1 VRSSYIIPLY
11 ALYEKDRGAVGP
23 KASSL
28 NRLARA
34 GLPVPPGF
42 CVTCQAY
49 REHINGNALDE
60 EINSLVLNADAFTPE
75 EARDALEVLRRKI
88 IAAPLG
94 CEFGDELERAYR
106 ELGAEAVAVRSSA
119 MAEDLPGSSFAG
131 QYDTLL
137 DIRDLN
143 GCLEAVKECWASLW
157 TERVF
162 EYRQKNGFDHLGVD
176 MAVIV
181 QELVPAEA
189 AGVIFTAD
197 PITGRAD
204 RITVEAVPGLGES
217 LVSGR
222 TAPDRLTVTRK
233 GFRISC
239 TPAAAREA
247 ENMRGHNAGGH
258 VPVGPVGEPGATCI
272 GEDTARLLCLMAL
285 RAETAF
291 GCPLD
296 LEWAAACG
304 RTYLLQ
310 ARPITA
316 LGRGRSWE
324 DRQVW
329 SNINTGEILPD
340 VVTPAT
346 WSLVQIIVFKI
357 FGSIFGRIGLEFK
370 ESPIVG
376 QVAGRTYFN
385 LNTMTGAI
393 RSFPGLRHMDVGQ
406 ALGGA
411 QGDLSGGGSELQDV
425 FVPDEDIP
433 DLDFSLGKVLARA
446 PFFLAWF
453 HSLSYE
459 KGRVFIAEL
468 RARIAEISEIDLSSI
483 DEDELASRIDRTLE
497 LLGESDAIIGVAARG
512 MYYFMTLNRLCDTWL
527 KHYRGIS
534 ANRLCC
540 GLEGMR
546 SADAGFELWELA
558 LAAHADADLR
568 AAILSGT
575 TFETLQ
581 STYQDNEVTAAF
593 FAGWEDFMLEH
604 GHHSRGELE
613 LRNRRWSEDPD
624 YILGVLRGYLLSM
637 DKVDPLAKLRENE
650 AVREELTARCRRLLA
665 NPLKR
670 RFFDHVLM
678 HAQQGLIMRENVKNE
693 AVKGVALVRTL
704 LLEMGR
710 RLALRGVVEEAED
723 IFFLF
728 LEEIGD
734 ALSGGNGAALRD
746 EIRRRRDEYE
756 KNLAITPPKL
766 IYGKF
771 DPDDFIADD
780 IDGDVEE
787 LKGLA
792 VCPGVVSGP
801 ARVML
806 RSDAGQVLPGEIM
819 VAPFTDPGWT
829 PHFLTAAGI
838 VMDLGGLLSHGS
850 IVAREYGIPTVVNV
864 GPATRIIK
872 TGQIVQVDGNRGI
885 VRIIK

>member
-1 VRSSYIIPLY
+1 M
-11 ALYEKDRGAVGP
+11 
-23 KASSL
+23 
-28 NRLARA
+28 
-34 GLPVPPGF
+34 
-42 CVTCQAY
+42 
-49 REHINGNALDE
+49 
-60 EINSLVLNADAFTPE
+60 
-75 EARDALEVLRRKI
+75 
-88 IAAPLG
+88 
-94 CEFGDELERAYR
+94 
-106 ELGAEAVAVRSSA
+106 AVRSSA
-119 MAEDLPGSSFAG
+119 TAEDLPGSSFAG

-157 TERVF
+157 TERAF
-162 EYRQKNGFDHLGVD
+162 DYRRRNGFDHLGVD

-197 PITGRAD
+197 PVTGRAD

-233 GFRISC
+233 GFRISSASE
-239 TPAAAREA
+239 AA
-247 ENMRGHNAGGH
+247 
-258 VPVGPVGEPGATCI
+258 CI

-291 GCPLD
+291 GCRLD

-370 ESPIVG
+370 DSPIVG

-411 QGDLSGGGSELQDV
+411 QGDLSGEGSELQDV
-425 FVPDEDIP
+425 FIPDEDIP

-446 PFFLAWF
+446 PSFLAWF

-459 KGRVFIAEL
+459 KGRAFIAEL

-483 DEDELASRIDRTLE
+483 DEDELASRIDRTLK

-512 MYYFMTLNRLCDTWL
+512 MYYFMTLDRLCDTWL

-546 SADAGFELWELA
+546 SADAGFELWRLA
-558 LAAHADADLR
+558 LTADADAGLR
-568 AAILSGT
+568 EAILSGI
-575 TFETLQ
+575 TFEALK
-581 STYQDNEVTAAF
+581 SACREGEAAAALL
-593 FAGWEDFMLEH
+593 AGWDDFMLEH

-613 LRNRRWSEDPD
+613 LHNRRWSEDPD

-650 AVREELTARCRRLLA
+650 AVREELTARCRRLLT

-670 RFFDHVLM
+670 RFFDHVLV

-693 AVKGVALVRTL
+693 AVRGVALVRTL
-704 LLEMGR
+704 MLEMGR

-723 IFFLF
+723 IFFLY

-734 ALSGGNGAALRD
+734 ALSGGNGAARRD

-756 KNLAITPPKL
+756 KNLVITPPKL
-766 IYGKF
+766 IHGKF

-780 IDGDVEE
+780 IDEDVEE

-872 TGQIVQVDGNRGI
+872 TGQMVQVDGNRGI